1 MPRPIVA
8 GNWKMNT
15 SVDEAVRLTLDLK
28 PLDHVPLVEKV
39 ICPPF
44 VSLDAV
50 SRVLEGSSIKLGAQS
65 MYYKDKGA
73 FTGEISPAMLANMCQ
88 FVILGHSERRQHFG
102 ESNELIN
109 LKVKAAF
116 EVGLRPILC
125 VGETL
130 EQRERG
136 EAAAFVANQIKACLA
151 DLHNIDELTI
161 AYEPIWAI
169 GTGMAA
175 TPEIASE
182 MMGGV
187 ILDTLSNI
195 YGGDI
200 ASRVPLLYGGSVT
213 PDNADGFVK
222 EECVHG
228 ALVGGASLKA
238 DQFLEIVSI
247 TAVAKERQSV
257 RPDGADQ

>member
-39 ICPPF
+39 ICPPS

-50 SRVLEGSSIKLGAQS
+50 SRVLEGSSIKLGAQN
-65 MYYKDKGA
+65 MYYKEKGA
-73 FTGEISPAMLANMCQ
+73 FTGEISPAMLAGMCQ

-130 EQRERG
+130 DQRERG
-136 EAAAFVANQIKACLA
+136 EAAAFVASQVKACLE
-151 DLHNIDELTI
+151 DLHNIDELII

-169 GTGMAA
+169 GTGVAA

-187 ILDTLSNI
+187 ILDTLSDI
-195 YGGDI
+195 YGSNI
-200 ASRVPLLYGGSVT
+200 ANRVPLLYGGSVT
-213 PDNADGFVK
+213 PDNVDEFVK

-247 TAVAKERQSV
+247 TAVAKERQSLG
-257 RPDGADQ
+257 RDSADQ